1 MFCHLQEK
9 LDVLVYPKKDLELK
23 FKDIWQIL
31 STNIEHI
38 MSLHAN
44 RKFYDIPSETAEE
57 IDIRTDL
64 PDRKELL
71 SLVCQSVIGKDK
83 TFSGPFG
90 LRKGQHYFVIESIS

>member
-1 MFCHLQEK
+1 MT
-9 LDVLVYPKKDLELK
+9 
-23 FKDIWQIL
+23 
-31 STNIEHI
+31 TNIEHI

-90 LRKGQHYFVIESIS
+90 LRKGQHLAILLLNQYLETLSIFCD